1 MGLRKKIKEQV
12 AIRAKERCEYC
23 LSKQEDSFLRFH
35 IDHIIAIKHGGSNE
49 LINLAFACPHCNQNK
64 GSDLATYLEGIGVQ
78 EIFNPR
84 LHDWNDHF
92 TIEEGLIHGLTQTGT
107 ATEKLLKFNDV
118 ERVIIRRILQ
128 EAGSFP

>member
-1 MGLRKKIKEQV
+1 MASRKNIREQV
-12 AIRAKERCEYC
+12 ARRAEGKCEYC
-23 LSKQEDSFLRFH
+23 LSKEENSFLRFH
-35 IDHIIAIKHGGSNE
+35 IDHIIAKKHGGKNE
-49 LINLAFACPHCNQNK
+49 LTNLAFACPHCNQNK
-64 GSDLATYLEGIGVQ
+64 GSDLTTFLEGIGVQ
-78 EIFNPR
+78 QIFNPR

-92 TIEEGLIHGLTQTGT
+92 MIEEGLIHGLTPIGA

>member
-1 MGLRKKIKEQV
+1 MALRKKIKEQV
-12 AIRAKERCEYC
+12 AIRSKGRCEYC

-35 IDHIIAIKHGGSNE
+35 VDHIIAIKHGGSNE
-49 LINLAFACPHCNQNK
+49 LTNLAFACPHCNQNK

-78 EIFNPR
+78 EVFNPR
-84 LHDWNDHF
+84 LHNWIDHF
-92 TIEEGLIHGLTQTGT
+92 VIEGGLIFGLTQIGR

-118 ERVIIRRILQ
+118 ERVIIRRILL